1 MGNPFCPK
9 CKEIM
14 RVKKVSGTRY
24 WICDRGHRYKA
35 GATELKHFKHAKE
48 TTEEISEA
56 LQNLISRIYR
66 RR

>member
-1 MGNPFCPK
+1 MNPSCPK

-35 GATELKHFKHAKE
+35 GATNLAHMKYVKE
-48 TTEEISEA
+48 PTEEISDVM
-56 LQNLISRIYR
+56 QKLISRIYR